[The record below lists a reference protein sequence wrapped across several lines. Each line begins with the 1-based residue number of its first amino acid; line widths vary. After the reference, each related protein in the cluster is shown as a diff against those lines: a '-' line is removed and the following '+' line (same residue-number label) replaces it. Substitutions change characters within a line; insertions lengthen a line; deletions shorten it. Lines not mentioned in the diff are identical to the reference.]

1 MVLRKQHNYVFL
13 QLRAFLSMNVKGGR
27 FLFSFDFILRAV
39 SFLNTK
45 DFYIFWSLVPIAN
58 GFTLGAESE

>member
-13 QLRAFLSMNVKGGR
+13 QLRAFLTVNVEGGR

-39 SFLNTK
+39 SFLNIK
-45 DFYIFWSLVPIAN
+45 KFYTFGGMVPIAN
-58 GFTLGAESE
+58 GFTLGAENK